1 MRLNTPA
8 ILQQVL
14 LTQRLK
20 EYLAKEQQL
29 KEDGVVITPTGKKVF
44 RDAKKFAEQ
53 YGGQAEDWVKK
64 SSTSFD
70 VDHKISIQT
79 HWVEN
84 IKTGQRVAEK
94 VKEFVKDVK

>member
-1 MRLNTPA
+1 MVIAPT
-8 ILQQVL
+8 
-14 LTQRLK
+14 
-20 EYLAKEQQL
+20 AK
-29 KEDGVVITPTGKKVF
+29 KSF

-53 YGGQAEDWVKK
+53 YSDQAEDWVKK
-64 SSTSFD
+64 SSASFN